1 MRLSTLVLAIGM
13 ALGAQAQAAETQPHA
28 DHSALPSGQAKE
40 ATVTGEAN
48 QHDKQKTQNPFFYQ
62 SRLPFQAPP
71 FNLIK
76 ESDYAPAIEAG
87 IKQKREEVEK
97 IANNPA
103 KPNFKNT
110 FVALE
115 RAGSLLTRV
124 MNVFGAMTSANTSD
138 ALQKLDEETSPKLA
152 ALNDDIMLNG
162 KLFARI
168 KAIYQ
173 DRDALKLDPE
183 SRRLV
188 EVTYKNFELAGAN
201 LSDADKAKLKALNQ
215 EAATLSTQFTNKL
228 LAASKNG
235 ALAITDPAKLDGL
248 SEGELAGAGTA
259 RAERE
264 AKDIQAVIDQQKG
277 DFKVQAWDWQFYA
290 EQVR

>member
-1 MRLSTLVLAIGM
+1 M
-13 ALGAQAQAAETQPHA
+13 
-28 DHSALPSGQAKE
+28 
-40 ATVTGEAN
+40 
-48 QHDKQKTQNPFFYQ
+48 
-62 SRLPFQAPP
+62 
-71 FNLIK
+71 
-76 ESDYAPAIEAG
+76 
-87 IKQKREEVEK
+87 EK

-201 LSDADKAKLKALNQ
+201 LSDADKAKLKALNRSGDVEHPVHQ
-215 EAATLSTQFTNKL
+215 QTAGGEQKRRAGDNRPGEAGRPVGRRAGCGGRRPPN
-228 LAASKNG
+228 ASWRNSGCWCCKTPRN
-235 ALAITDPAKLDGL
+235 
-248 SEGELAGAGTA
+248 SRCC
-259 RAERE
+259 RA
-264 AKDIQAVIDQQKG
+264 
-277 DFKVQAWDWQFYA
+277 
-290 EQVR
+290 

>member
-13 ALGAQAQAAETQPHA
+13 ALGAQALAAETQPHA
-28 DHSALPSGQAKE
+28 DHSALPSGRAKE

-62 SRLPFQAPP
+62 SRLPFRAPP

-173 DRDALKLDPE
+173 DRDALKLD
-183 SRRLV
+183 RNR
-188 EVTYKNFELAGAN
+188 AGWW
-201 LSDADKAKLKALNQ
+201 K
-215 EAATLSTQFTNKL
+215 
-228 LAASKNG
+228 
-235 ALAITDPAKLDGL
+235 
-248 SEGELAGAGTA
+248 
-259 RAERE
+259 
-264 AKDIQAVIDQQKG
+264 
-277 DFKVQAWDWQFYA
+277 
-290 EQVR
+290 